1 MSREVDQGRED
12 TAEANVATASRVEQ
26 VALAQGPF
34 AELCYPPTEQ
44 IGVVVVGNFPA
55 LGKLAAMR
63 FLEWVQ
69 DHPEGVISL
78 PTGKTPEHFIHW
90 VRHLLGTWQ
99 TPATQA
105 VLSEAGVDPAR
116 RPDMRSLRFVQID
129 EFYPIDPLQHN
140 SFCHYVRRLYLE
152 GFGLD
157 ARRAMLIDCTQVGL
171 EKGQTLS
178 SVWPDSRVDLS
189 LRTRQ
194 ARTEQ
199 EKTQQ
204 TVLRR
209 IDQWCQ
215 EYEERIRAL
224 GGIGFFL
231 GGIGPD
237 GHIGFNIRGSD
248 HFSTTRLLA
257 TNYETQAAAASDL
270 GGMEVSRNRLVIT
283 IGLGTITYNPDCA
296 AIIMA
301 AGETKSHLV
310 ADAVQGPKSVLIA
323 ASALRGL
330 SNARFYLTR
339 GAARDLRE
347 RQRSLAAAAGESDE
361 QQVDRAIVDLAVTRN
376 RRILDLL
383 EEDLRSAPFASRV
396 LQEHRLTLSEATRAV
411 HDRLVA
417 KIEAGCHPQRN
428 RRFLHTEPHH
438 DDLMLGCLPYIVRNI
453 REITNRHHFA
463 TFTSGFTAVT
473 NAYMLAALKNL
484 EQFLVTTNFAQ
495 LHASDYFDPASTEGR
510 NRDVWLYLDGVAGSR
525 EEMRSEGAAR
535 RLLRSLVEVYEE
547 RSLRSIADRV
557 AELKHYFG
565 TVYPGKKDI
574 DVVQRLKGMCREWEA
589 ECLWAYFGWQAS
601 HIHHLRLGFYTGEMF
616 TGSPTLQRDV
626 PPIVDLLRRTAPDVV
641 AVALDPEASGPDTH
655 YKVLQAVNE
664 AVHHYAAETER
675 QDLRLIG
682 YRNVW
687 HRFHAAEANV
697 YVPVSLNMFSVMN
710 SAFLAT
716 FVSQREASFPSHEH
730 DGPFCELAQRIQVEQ
745 YQTLK
750 VCLGRQWFAEHPSPL
765 IRATRGFVFLREMD
779 LEEFAQM
786 ASRLRQ
792 ATEQSNGGTE

>member
-1 MSREVDQGRED
+1 MSLEVDRGRAGG
-12 TAEANVATASRVEQ
+12 AEANAETTSRVEQ
-26 VALAQGPF
+26 VALAHGPF
-34 AELCYPPTEQ
+34 AQLRYPPAEQ
-44 IGVVVVGNFPA
+44 ISAIVVSNFPA

-69 DHPEGVISL
+69 DHPGGVISL

-90 VRHLLGTWQ
+90 VRHLLGTWH

-105 VLSEAGVDPAR
+105 TLGEAGVDPAR
-116 RPDMRSLRFVQID
+116 KPDMRSLRFVQID

-157 ARRAMLIDCTQVGL
+157 PRRALLIDCTQIGL

-178 SVWPDSRVDLS
+178 SVWPDSRVDLN

-194 ARTEQ
+194 ARSDQEQ
-199 EKTQQ
+199 TQQ
-204 TVLRR
+204 AVLRR

-215 EYEERIRAL
+215 EYEEQIRAL

-257 TNYETQAAAASDL
+257 TNYETQAAAAGDL

-283 IGLGTITYNPDCA
+283 IGLGTIAFNPECA

-301 AGETKSHLV
+301 AGETKSRLV
-310 ADAVQGPKSVLIA
+310 AEAVQGPKSVLIA

-330 SNARFYLTR
+330 TQARFYLTR
-339 GAARDLRE
+339 GAARDLRQ
-347 RQRSLAAAAGESDE
+347 RQLILAAAAGETGD
-361 QQVDRAIVDLAVTRN
+361 QQVDRAIVNLAVARN

-383 EEDLRSAPFASRV
+383 EEDLRADPVASQV
-396 LQEHRLTLSEATRAV
+396 LHAQRLSLSEATRAA

-473 NAYMLAALKNL
+473 NAYMLAQLKNL
-484 EQFLVTTNFAQ
+484 EQYLTAANFAQ
-495 LHASDYFDPASTEGR
+495 LHTSDYFDPASKQGR

-525 EEMRSEGAAR
+525 EEMRSEGASR
-535 RLLRSLVEVYEE
+535 RLLRSLLEVYEE
-547 RSLRSIADRV
+547 RSLQAVGDRLS
-557 AELKHYFG
+557 ELKHYFG

-626 PPIVDLLRRTAPDVV
+626 PPIVELLERTAPDVV
-641 AVALDPEASGPDTH
+641 SVALDPEASGPDTH

-664 AVHHYAAETER
+664 AVHHYAAQGEC

-697 YVPVSLNMFSVMN
+697 YVPVSLNMFSVMH

-750 VCLGRQWFAEHPSPL
+750 TCLGREWFAEHPSPL

-786 ASRLRQ
+786 ASRLRE
-792 ATEQSNGGTE
+792 ATEQS

>member
-1 MSREVDQGRED
+1 M
-12 TAEANVATASRVEQ
+12 SRVEQ
-26 VALAQGPF
+26 VAIEQGAF
-34 AELCYPPTEQ
+34 AELSYPPTEK
-44 IGVVVVGNFPA
+44 IGVIAVGNFPA

-63 FLEWVQ
+63 FMEWVLE
-69 DHPEGVISL
+69 HPEGVVSL
-78 PTGKTPEHFIHW
+78 PTGKTPEHFIDW
-90 VRHLLGTWQ
+90 VRHLLTTWQ
-99 TPATQA
+99 SPATQTLLA
-105 VLSEAGVDPAR
+105 QAGVAPAR
-116 RPDMRSLRFVQID
+116 KPDMRGLRFVQID

-157 ARRAMLIDCTQVGL
+157 PRRALLIDCTKIGL
-171 EKGQTLS
+171 AQDQTLA

-194 ARTEQ
+194 ARSDQ

-209 IDQWCQ
+209 IDQWCM
-215 EYEERIRAL
+215 EYEEQIRTL

-237 GHIGFNIRGSD
+237 GHVGFNIRGSD

-257 TNYETQAAAASDL
+257 TNYETQAAAAGDL

-283 IGLGTITYNPDCA
+283 IGLGTITFNPDCT

-301 AGETKSHLV
+301 AGETKSRVV
-310 ADAVQGPKSVLIA
+310 AEAVQGPASVLTP
-323 ASALRGL
+323 ASALRCL
-330 SNARFYLTR
+330 ARARFYVTL
-339 GAARDLRE
+339 GAARDLAQ
-347 RQRSLAAAAGESDE
+347 RQLRMVPAEGEVDDA
-361 QQVDRAIVDLAVTRN
+361 QVDRAIVDLAVARN

-383 EEDLRSAPFASRV
+383 EEDLRNEPLAARV
-396 LQEHRLTLSEATRAV
+396 LQAARLSLSEATRAV
-411 HDRLVA
+411 HDRLVR
-417 KIEAGCHPQRN
+417 KVEAGSHSQHN

-453 REITNRHHFA
+453 REISNRHHFA
-463 TFTSGFTAVT
+463 TLTSGFTSVT
-473 NAYMLAALKNL
+473 NAYMLGQLNNL
-484 EQFLVTTNFAQ
+484 GRFLSTAKFAE
-495 LHASDYFDPASTEGR
+495 LHTQGYFDPASVQGR
-510 NRDVWLYLDGVAGSR
+510 NRDVWLYLDGVASLG
-525 EEMRSEGAAR
+525 EEIRSEGAAR
-535 RLLRSLVEVYEE
+535 RLLRSLSEVYEE
-547 RSLRSIADRV
+547 RNLRAIADRV
-557 AELKHYFG
+557 SELEHYFR

-574 DVVQRLKGMCREWEA
+574 EVVQRLKGMCREWEA

-616 TGSPTLQRDV
+616 TESPTLARDV
-626 PPIVDLLRRTAPDVV
+626 PPIVELLRRTAPDVIS
-641 AVALDPEASGPDTH
+641 VALDPEASGPDTH

-664 AVHHYAAETER
+664 AVER
-675 QDLRLIG
+675 WSREAGRSDLRLIG

-687 HRFHAAEANV
+687 HRFHPAEANV
-697 YVPVSLNMFSVMN
+697 YVPVSLNMFSVLN

-716 FVSQREASFPSHEH
+716 FVCQREASFPSHEY

-750 VCLGRQWFAEHPSPL
+750 TCLGREWFAEHPSPL

-779 LEEFAQM
+779 IEEFARV
-786 ASRLRQ
+786 ASRLREV
-792 ATEQSNGGTE
+792 TE

>member
-1 MSREVDQGRED
+1 MSSE
-12 TAEANVATASRVEQ
+12 AEAVVPAGTDAQCVSRVEQ
-26 VALAQGPF
+26 VALEQGAF
-34 AELCYPPTEQ
+34 SSLSYPPSEN
-44 IGVVVVGNFPA
+44 IGVIAVSNFPA

-69 DHPEGVISL
+69 QHPGGVVSL
-78 PTGKTPEHFIHW
+78 PTGKTPEHFIGW
-90 VRHLLGTWQ
+90 VRHLLVTWK
-99 TPATQA
+99 TPETQA
-105 VLSEAGVDPAR
+105 LLAQAGVAPASK
-116 RPDMRSLRFVQID
+116 PDMQSLRFVQID

-157 ARRAMLIDCTQVGL
+157 PRRALLIDCTKIGL
-171 EKGQTLS
+171 APGQTLA

-194 ARTEQ
+194 ARTDQ
-199 EKTQQ
+199 EKVQQ
-204 TVLRR
+204 AVLRR
-209 IDQWCQ
+209 IDQWCM
-215 EYEERIRAL
+215 EYEEQIRAL

-237 GHIGFNIRGSD
+237 GHVGFNIRGSD

-257 TNYETQAAAASDL
+257 TNYETQAAAAGDL

-283 IGLGTITYNPDCA
+283 IGLGTITFNPDCT

-301 AGETKSHLV
+301 AGETKSRVV
-310 ADAVQGPKSVLIA
+310 ADAVQGPKSVLTP
-323 ASALRGL
+323 ASSLRCL
-330 SNARFYLTR
+330 PRARFYLTL
-339 GAARDLRE
+339 GAARDLAE
-347 RQRSLAAAAGESDE
+347 RRLRLVAANGAVDDIEL
-361 QQVDRAIVDLAVTRN
+361 DRAIVDLAVTRN

-383 EEDLRSAPFASRV
+383 EEDLHSDPLAARV
-396 LQEHRLTLSEATRAV
+396 LQAAGLSLSAATRAV
-411 HDRLVA
+411 HDRLVQ
-417 KIEAGCHPQRN
+417 KVEAGCHAQHN

-453 REITNRHHFA
+453 REITNRHHFV
-463 TFTSGFTAVT
+463 TLTSGFTAVT
-473 NAYMLAALKNL
+473 SVYMLAQLNNL
-484 EQFLVTTNFAQ
+484 GRFLHTPGFAE
-495 LHASDYFDPASTEGR
+495 LHAHGYFDPGSVQGR

-525 EEMRSEGAAR
+525 EEVRSEGAAR
-535 RLLRSLVEVYEE
+535 RLLRSLSEVYEE
-547 RSLRSIADRV
+547 RSLRAIADRV
-557 AELKHYFG
+557 SELEHYFR

-574 DVVQRLKGMCREWEA
+574 EVVQRLKGMCREWEA

-616 TGSPTLQRDV
+616 TESPTVERDV
-626 PPIVDLLRRTAPDVV
+626 PPIVDLLQRTTPDVIS
-641 AVALDPEASGPDTH
+641 VALDPEASGPDTH
-655 YKVLQAVNE
+655 YKVLQAINE
-664 AVHHYAAETER
+664 AVHRWSRAAGR
-675 QDLRLIG
+675 SDLRLMG

-687 HRFHAAEANV
+687 HRFHPAEANV
-697 YVPVSLNMFSVMN
+697 YVPVSLNMFSVLN

-730 DGPFCELAQRIQVEQ
+730 DGPFCDLAQRIQVEQ

-750 VCLGRQWFAEHPSPL
+750 TCLGREWFAEHPSPL
-765 IRATRGFVFLREMD
+765 LRATRGFVFLREMD
-779 LEEFAQM
+779 LDEFANV

-792 ATEQSNGGTE
+792 VTE